1 MLNDFAYAAIDQT
14 GKEGRGVV
22 AAADR
27 ADALTRLKERGLT
40 VIELKE
46 KKAGGQITF
55 TRRQKITQQDTYYMA
70 RELGALLRSGMQID
84 KALDILMQSA
94 DKQEMKEILSF
105 VLNNIR
111 SGKSVTASFQQT
123 GRFSQFLVS
132 MIHNNEEI
140 GRLSEAFES
149 IARYI
154 HFQIQFRAEIKNA
167 LTYPVFLVFASMM
180 TFFIIFQFIVP
191 RFLGIFGAAAD
202 SLPAAARLLFVIS
215 HWMSARNLFIAAAAG
230 AALIMFI
237 RQYPKVFRFDQM
249 QEKLIRV
256 PLAGNLILNLELS
269 QFSYSM
275 HAMLEAGVEFIKSL
289 RLSTGLISN
298 AGMRDALEGAA
309 AQIKEGR
316 KIAEAF
322 AQVQFLPPMAV
333 NMIRVGE
340 ESGSLKEIFF
350 EIYQIFDERFKT
362 SVKRAMSLLE
372 PAIIIVMGLLVGF
385 IVLTLIQTVM
395 SVGNLKF

>member
-1 MLNDFAYAAIDQT
+1 
-14 GKEGRGVV
+14 
-22 AAADR
+22 
-27 ADALTRLKERGLT
+27 
-40 VIELKE
+40 
-46 KKAGGQITF
+46 
-55 TRRQKITQQDTYYMA
+55 MA

>member
-1 MLNDFAYAAIDQT
+1 MLSDFAYAAIDQT
-14 GKEGRGVV
+14 GKEGRGIV

-27 ADALTRLKERGLT
+27 TDALTRLKERGLT
-40 VIELKE
+40 VIEIKE
-46 KKAGGQITF
+46 KKAGGQITC

-70 RELGALLRSGMQID
+70 RELGTLLRSGMQID

-94 DKQEMKEILSF
+94 DKQEMKKILSF

-111 SGKSVTASFQQT
+111 SGKSVTASFQET
-123 GRFSQFLVS
+123 GRFSQFLVN

-191 RFLGIFGAAAD
+191 RFLGIFGTSAE

-215 HWMSARNLFIAAAAG
+215 HWMSARNLLIAAAAG
-230 AALIMFI
+230 VALIVFI

-249 QEKLIRV
+249 QEKLIRI
-256 PLAGNLILNLELS
+256 PLVGNLILNLELS

-275 HAMLEAGVEFIKSL
+275 HAMLEAGVEFIKTL

-298 AGMRDALEGAA
+298 VGMRDALEGAA

-316 KIAEAF
+316 KIADSF
-322 AQVQFLPPMAV
+322 AQLPFLPPMAV

-340 ESGSLKEIFF
+340 ESGNLKEIFF